1 MQSLGHFGKFGGI
14 FVSELLMPAL
24 EELEAGY
31 LKYRQDPNFKKELK
45 KLLTDYAGRPTPLY
59 FAQNLSK
66 QLGAKIY
73 LKRED
78 LLHGGAHKT
87 NNTLGQGLLAKMMG
101 KKELLAETGAGQH
114 GFATAMIG
122 ALLGLKVK
130 IFMGSKDVERQHV
143 NVLRMQMCGAEVIPI
158 NFGSQTLK
166 DALNE
171 ALRYWVANSQNT
183 AYVLGTVAGPHPYP
197 SMVRDFQKI
206 IGIEAKRQLKKS
218 KNQLPTHVVAC
229 VGGGSNAMGI
239 FWPFIPLKKIKL
251 IGVEPAGEG
260 LNTEKHGATL
270 TKGSPGCLHG
280 SLSYVLQDKDGQI
293 KEAHSISA
301 GLDYPGV
308 GPEHAFLKESNRA
321 DYVSVTDKEALE
333 AMQNLAKIEG
343 IIPALESAH
352 ALAYLPK
359 LIKNLGP
366 KTKKEACILVN
377 ISGRGDKDME
387 YVSRFL
393 TFENPTI

>member
-1 MQSLGHFGKFGGI
+1 
-14 FVSELLMPAL
+14 
-24 EELEAGY
+24 
-31 LKYRQDPNFKKELK
+31 
-45 KLLTDYAGRPTPLY
+45 
-59 FAQNLSK
+59 
-66 QLGAKIY
+66 
-73 LKRED
+73 
-78 LLHGGAHKT
+78 
-87 NNTLGQGLLAKMMG
+87 
-101 KKELLAETGAGQH
+101 
-114 GFATAMIG
+114 
-122 ALLGLKVK
+122 
-130 IFMGSKDVERQHV
+130 
-143 NVLRMQMCGAEVIPI
+143 
-158 NFGSQTLK
+158 
-166 DALNE
+166 
-171 ALRYWVANSQNT
+171 
-183 AYVLGTVAGPHPYP
+183 YVLGTVAGPHPYP